1 MASSPSPPSPGTSPV
16 KLSDCIEDLLKFTLS
31 TYAPPA
37 SLPRDYCSR
46 LLQHDQPLPD
56 SPAGGSGAGGVPAYP
71 LYKHLARALDR
82 SINSRTYSKA
92 PESVSVSDASFPAG
106 GSLEE
111 EREKEWE
118 RAIAEKGSVLL
129 DTLGSVEFELHVQ
142 EPYLTQLES
151 GRKSVEGRCAA
162 GAYNLFG
169 PGSVLLFNKCL
180 LMEVRDVRKYPSFSE
195 MLRAE
200 GLSTV
205 LPGVE
210 SVEEGV
216 QIYRRFYTEEKEL
229 SNGVLGISVSKP
241 DRQPHAC
248 LADVLS
254 GLGCEGVGGLVS
266 MVHTAGTVADALPP
280 PRSSLVASCMNPL
293 RPDVKGCF
301 LTDAA
306 RALDKHVNRSSEGWW
321 GRLCGSASV
330 KNSRALEVVN
340 RLLNQCCWM
349 NAHMLQP
356 NEGVFEIRVREG
368 YGARWSL
375 DGSKFIG
382 FLEPYTE
389 DGYSRRWRN

>member
-1 MASSPSPPSPGTSPV
+1 M
-16 KLSDCIEDLLKFTLS
+16 
-31 TYAPPA
+31 
-37 SLPRDYCSR
+37 
-46 LLQHDQPLPD
+46 
-56 SPAGGSGAGGVPAYP
+56 PAYP
-71 LYKHLARALDR
+71 LYKHLARALAR
-82 SINSRTYSKA
+82 SIISRTYSKA
-92 PESVSVSDASFPAG
+92 PESESVSESDTSFPAD
-106 GSLEE
+106 GSLKE

-118 RAIAEKGSVLL
+118 RAIVEKGSVLL
-129 DTLGSVEFELHVQ
+129 DTLSSVEFELHVQ

-210 SVEEGV
+210 SIEEGV

-241 DRQPHAC
+241 DRQPHKC

-254 GLGCEGVGGLVS
+254 GLRCEGVGGLVG

-330 KNSRALEVVN
+330 KNSHAMEVVN
-340 RLLNQCCWM
+340 CLLNQCCWM

-382 FLEPYTE
+382 FLEPYAE
-389 DGYSRRWRN
+389 DGYSRGWCN